1 MEILDLY
8 DRQRQKTGKT
18 YIRGTRQPKGLYRLV
33 VHVCIF
39 NSKGELLIQQRA
51 YNKKMA
57 GLWDVTCGGAVSAG
71 ESSDLAAGREL
82 YEELGIDIDFKNV
95 RASLTANF
103 PQGFDDFYVLNK
115 DVDINRLS
123 LQEEEV
129 VDARWESLNGVLEL
143 RKSGQF
149 VLYKES
155 FIRFLFQL
163 SKDNR
168 YVEIVNPIK
177 KARS

>member
-8 DRQRQKTGKT
+8 DKQRQKTDKT
-18 YIRGTRQPKGLYRLV
+18 YIRGANQPKGLYRLV

-51 YNKKMA
+51 YNKKMP
-57 GLWDVTCGGAVSAG
+57 GLWDVTCGGAVSTG
-71 ESSDLAAGREL
+71 ESSQFAAGREL
-82 YEELGIDIDFKNV
+82 YEELGINIDFKDI

-103 PQGFDDFYVLNK
+103 PKGFDDFYVLNK
-115 DVDINRLS
+115 DIDINSLS
-123 LQEEEV
+123 LQAEEV
-129 VDARWESLNGVLEL
+129 IDARWESLERILEL
-143 RKSGQF
+143 KKSGKF
-149 VLYKES
+149 VSYKES
-155 FIRFLFQL
+155 FIRFLFEL

-177 KARS
+177 